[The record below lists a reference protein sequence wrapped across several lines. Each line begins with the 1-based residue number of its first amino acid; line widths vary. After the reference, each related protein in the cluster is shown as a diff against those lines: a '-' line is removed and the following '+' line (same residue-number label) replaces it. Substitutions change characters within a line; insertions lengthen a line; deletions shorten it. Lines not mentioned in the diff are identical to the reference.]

1 MTNVRVID
9 RLTEDIL
16 KDEYL
21 LSLLLKL
28 TRLNAVRFFG
38 NKIAEEIDHSEF
50 IDLLRFA
57 DILSNSDNE
66 EARNRAYE
74 IISLLAE
81 DYGKDRVYK
90 TVSTAVLAKLGN
102 FPGLR
107 YLKEHKGYS
116 VELPLERELER
127 KAKVITQA
135 VPGKDDATFTDVQFE
150 LFSRLKDSSYF
161 SFSGPT
167 SLGKSFIIR
176 AFVRYCIEK
185 GDGPNI
191 VVLVPTRALINQ
203 FSIDLKNDL
212 KDFLVG
218 HKFKLLTNSNISQVE
233 DQSNYI
239 LVLTPERFSN
249 YLATETNPIIKY
261 LFVDEAQKLAAQKD
275 TRSITY
281 YNVIER
287 ALRKYP
293 DLNVYFSS
301 PNVRNPGVFLELFK
315 KDEDNTFRTIEM
327 PVSQNLFFVDLARHE
342 AYVYPGRKQE
352 RINIDA
358 PVVIKLDTALDTI
371 AVLGEGEQN
380 LIYCNRPIDAVGW
393 ATKFANRR
401 ETKSCNPDTDEEL
414 YRSIKAAEQLIHKDY
429 FLIDCLKKKVAFHFG
444 NLPQMIRYHVEELF
458 RNNLIDHIF
467 CTSTLLE
474 GVNLPAKNVF
484 IVRNKVGVNIFG
496 ALEFNNLAGRAGRL
510 TREMSGNIVCIKETE
525 KDWKDKDLSILEEKE
540 TAALTPSVYQIRTK
554 LDEIE
559 QVLAD
564 EGDDIRPFYLRDVLN
579 YLANVVCIYSL
590 ENYENPLK
598 KEIEE
603 KRVSI
608 KELVK
613 KRTQDIVIPV
623 RILNTSPS
631 IGVRYQNI
639 VYKHVL
645 SKRIDPQSIILPS
658 KIDFDACKRF
668 LDLFYNLYE
677 WEKTE
682 LGHKK
687 LKELTTGD
695 FGEYIKY
702 LSVIMSQWING
713 ESLNQIINYSLVY
726 HEKSGKIYVEYKP
739 ERFSRANRVHVNT
752 VINDIINDIENKL
765 RFTLEKY
772 FNNYYSI
779 LCEVFGEQQA
789 GSNWAIFL
797 EYGTR
802 DANVIALQN
811 LGFSRHLA
819 GFVAKYH
826 GDCVLRETGRLVG
839 IDFKRLLNVVDR
851 ESIEY
856 DEISTL
862 A

>member
-1 MTNVRVID
+1 MADMRIID

-21 LSLLLKL
+21 LSLWLKL
-28 TRLNAVRFFG
+28 ARLNAVRFF
-38 NKIAEEIDHSEF
+38 KSEVAAKIDHSEF

-74 IISLLAE
+74 IISLLAD
-81 DYGKDRVYK
+81 DYSNDRVYK

-127 KAKVITQA
+127 KAKVATQA

-185 GDGPNI
+185 GNGPNI

-212 KDFLVG
+212 KDFLVD

-249 YLATETNPIIKY
+249 YLATETNPIIQY

-352 RINIDA
+352 RIKIDA
-358 PVVIKLDTALDTI
+358 PRTTGLGTALDTI
-371 AVLGEGEQN
+371 IVLGEGEQN
-380 LIYCNRPIDAVGW
+380 LVYCNRPTDAVGW
-393 ATKFANRR
+393 AIKFANGRKT
-401 ETKSCNPDTDEEL
+401 EPSNPNTDKEL
-414 YRSIKAAEQLIHKDY
+414 YKSIKASEQLIHKDY

-444 NLPQMIRYHVEELF
+444 NLPQMIRLSVENLF
-458 RNNLIDHIF
+458 KNGVIDHIF

-484 IVRNKVGVNIFG
+484 IIRNKVGNNVFG

-510 TREMSGNIVCIKETE
+510 TKEMSGNIVCIKETE
-525 KDWKDKDLSILEEKE
+525 KEWKDKDLSILEEKE
-540 TAALTPSVYQIRTK
+540 TAALTPSVYHQIRTK

-564 EGDDIRPFYLRDVLN
+564 EGDDIKPFYLRDVLN

-603 KRVSI
+603 KRVHI

-639 VYKHVL
+639 VYKYVV

-658 KIDFDACKRF
+658 EIDFDACKRL

-687 LKELTTGD
+687 LKEQKTGD
-695 FGEYIKY
+695 FGDYIKY

-713 ESLNQIINYSLVY
+713 ESLNQIINSSLAY

-739 ERFSRANRVHVNT
+739 ERFSRTNKVHVNT
-752 VINDIINDIENKL
+752 VINDIIDDIENKL

-802 DANVIALQN
+802 NANVIALQN
-811 LGFSRHLA
+811 LVSRGIWLA
-819 GFVAKYH
+819 SWPNIMGIVW
-826 GDCVLRETGRLVG
+826 LERREGSLGLTSK
-839 IDFKRLLNVVDR
+839 DF
-851 ESIEY
+851 
-856 DEISTL
+856 
-862 A
+862 